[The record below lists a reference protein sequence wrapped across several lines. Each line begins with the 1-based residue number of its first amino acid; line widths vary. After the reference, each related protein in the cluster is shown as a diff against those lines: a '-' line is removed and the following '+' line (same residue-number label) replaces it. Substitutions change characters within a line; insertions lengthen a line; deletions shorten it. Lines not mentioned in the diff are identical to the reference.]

1 MNANSITPSI
11 PIIFPTGSRY
21 PAIRFSS
28 VASPTYTF
36 PSTQRN
42 RPAGAA
48 TITALP
54 RTYTVR
60 SSKER
65 TMTFPICGVRYGG
78 NSRTKDDGF
87 PLRSVDDKSFETTRV
102 TITEV
107 TTKTVRIS
115 ADKSE
120 PNADADPMKNIEINA
135 ISVGNLP
142 LQGIKEFVRI
152 AISLSLSESI
162 ILHPVT
168 PTELQPSPMHMRS
181 A

>member
-1 MNANSITPSI
+1 
-11 PIIFPTGSRY
+11 
-21 PAIRFSS
+21 
-28 VASPTYTF
+28 
-36 PSTQRN
+36 
-42 RPAGAA
+42 
-48 TITALP
+48 
-54 RTYTVR
+54 
-60 SSKER
+60 
-65 TMTFPICGVRYGG
+65 MTFPICGVRYGG

-87 PLRSVDDKSFETTRV
+87 PLRSVDDRSFETTRV